1 MLRSLM
7 TAIATAGAA
16 SKVRGLARQAA
27 YGAVAV
33 FALLVA
39 LVFMALAAFYALS
52 PSQGPAVASA
62 IVAAGLAVVAG
73 LVFLWSA
80 YSRRESE
87 QEGFMSQ
94 LGLPALG
101 ISNQKDIDAVV
112 HRARVEMRKVG
123 PVKISLA
130 ALAVGFLL
138 AAARR

>member
-7 TAIATAGAA
+7 AAIATAGAA

-27 YGAVAV
+27 YGTVAV

-52 PSQGPAVASA
+52 VSQGPAVAAA
-62 IVAAGLAVVAG
+62 IVAAGLAALAG

-80 YSRRESE
+80 YGHQESE

-101 ISNQKDIDAVV
+101 ISNQKDIEAVL

-123 PVKISLA
+123 PVKISLG

-138 AAARR
+138 AALRR

>member
-1 MLRSLM
+1 MA
-7 TAIATAGAA
+7 AIATAGAA

-27 YGAVAV
+27 YGTVAV

-52 PSQGPAVASA
+52 ASQGPAVAAA
-62 IVAAGLAVVAG
+62 IVAAGLAALAG

-80 YSRRESE
+80 YGHRESE

-101 ISNQKDIDAVV
+101 ISSQKDIDAVV

-123 PVKISLA
+123 PVKISLI
-130 ALAVGFLL
+130 ALAVGFFL
-138 AAARR
+138 ALRR